1 MKFSQPVM
9 IAGSAL
15 FCIISMLMSADGES
29 TGENSA
35 AANRVHTF
43 IADASDPETPPEFM
57 GSAPLLRPSAKTQ
70 IPTSPRDVSSRLVN
84 EQIRQRLSGENQ
96 SLRSSV
102 FEEGSLPSPT
112 LNSSGPSFFLPE
124 QPVNQTGLN
133 VGPTQRSFYRGQ
145 AFNGQPLN
153 RSQDNSST
161 QFDRPPV
168 DSNPPPYPNDGG
180 FGRQPS
186 PNDRTQFGSNRQDD
200 LRRQYESESPLEQ
213 SDNRWSGDGASAGG
227 QDYYPEDSRGD
238 TSRAR
243 GNDPFLPPNSQA
255 NGNEDNAERYDGSL
269 SDDTP
274 VTPPVS
280 AYDQPS
286 LNLDGSTSGE
296 YNGATINSGILPSQ
310 IITTDTLPAPSIGSV
325 PVPLPQPMIT
335 RSRDPLGLFSNQGDL
350 FRAEPLLSGGAV
362 AVHPGDCACGHCS
375 KCTTCTTT
383 CQPLCLTK
391 TILVPEWYTVYSTV
405 NETHYRPRI
414 KEEPYFI
421 EQKVTHQ
428 VPVIETFPVIVKEPR
443 IRNSKTYRKEE
454 YQVPREV
461 EYTVMVPKPKT
472 RQVTSERKESYEV
485 PEEEQYTVMVP
496 KEKEVRKTKY
506 KTVMDKEPIHKEY
519 VVMVPQTRTRV
530 KIDYETRKRTY
541 VRKIPFTK
549 TVERELVR
557 QVVKYRSAVRQVRVN
572 EEYYEYEAEERI
584 RNVQK
589 LDVLQGT
596 IDGAEEYLDYIDRPS
611 EVKDTI
617 QVQRRQKKTVQQS
630 YTVTVPYKEEI
641 EEVFWENEAYEETAD
656 RPYEVKTIV
665 GRDVTR
671 PYIVKL
677 PYVEHVPQVY
687 TIRVPYETTETRY
700 REVPRQM
707 PVTKFQ
713 MVKRDMGRWVT
724 DTVSLQTYEEGQD
737 LCGCPTCCPKARTI
751 RKTKWVPN
759 IVSRKLPYTTYKTV
773 KQKVPY
779 QAPVM
784 KYRQEQ
790 RQRMIEVTKF
800 RTEVRQAV
808 EKKYSFET
816 STKQKSYPVTKFRL
830 VRKTR
835 AKSVTNYREETRTKN
850 VSVNEYV
857 NETEE
862 RKTPFA
868 FREVDKK
875 TRPIKIPATKVV
887 PRGEEEKF
895 TVMIPKVRTRQVTKN
910 VTVRVPEMVEES
922 YTVKV
927 PVIDYREVNETEEYE
942 VEVPRKVTYTVNV
955 PEIRT
960 KTEYIEV
967 ERRVPYVEITK
978 VTEMVPEIKTRRVY
992 KTRSRTVSDV
1002 RVETFMTA
1010 EPEVMTKTV
1019 YDTLYKDVPVFK
1031 SELYWENVTKVLKK
1045 TVLKPVSR
1053 TIKRPAI
1060 RRHKVMEPY
1069 NVKVKVP
1076 RRAVRMVPRQITIP
1090 VEACCEECCTEF
1102 TDLTDACGAYISY
1115 GLHHVRRWI
1124 NGL

>member
-15 FCIISMLMSADGES
+15 LCIISMLMSAQRES
-29 TGENSA
+29 TSEKSVA
-35 AANRVHTF
+35 VQRAQTF
-43 IADASDPETPPEFM
+43 VADASDPETPPQFS
-57 GSAPLLRPSAKTQ
+57 GQASLLPTLDGTEIQ
-70 IPTSPRDVSSRLVN
+70 TSPRDVSSRLVN
-84 EQIRQRLSGENQ
+84 ERIRQRLSGENN
-96 SLRSSV
+96 SLPSPVIS
-102 FEEGSLPSPT
+102 EGSLPSRPID
-112 LNSSGPSFFLPE
+112 SSGPSFFLPE
-124 QPVNQTGLN
+124 SPTQQTSLN
-133 VGPTQRSFYRGQ
+133 MGPTQRSFYRGQ
-145 AFNGQPLN
+145 AFDDRG
-153 RSQDNSST
+153 ST
-161 QFDRPPV
+161 FGGRPPV
-168 DSNPPPYPNDGG
+168 DSNPPPYPDNRGG
-180 FGRQPS
+180 GQQPNT
-186 PNDRTQFGSNRQDD
+186 NDRGRFESNQ
-200 LRRQYESESPLEQ
+200 QYESEPQLGQ
-213 SDNRWSGDGASAGG
+213 PDNRWRNNSRNEGG
-227 QDYYPEDSRGD
+227 QDYYPEDSRG
-238 TSRAR
+238 AAGAGR
-243 GNDPFLPPNSQA
+243 GQDPFLPPDSARSESNT
-255 NGNEDNAERYDGSL
+255 ERYDGAQPN
-269 SDDTP
+269 DTP
-274 VTPPVS
+274 VNPPVS
-280 AYDQPS
+280 AYDAPK
-286 LNLDGSTSGE
+286 LNLDGSTYGNAAS
-296 YNGATINSGILPSQ
+296 IIPSQ
-310 IITTDTLPAPSIGSV
+310 IITTDTLPAPVAGSL
-325 PVPLPQPMIT
+325 PVPLPTPVIT
-335 RSRDPLGLFSNQGDL
+335 RPRNPLGLFSNQGDL
-350 FRAEPLLSGGAV
+350 FRAEPLLSGGIANP
-362 AVHPGDCACGHCS
+362 HPGGCACGNCAQ
-375 KCTTCTTT
+375 CTTCKTC

-414 KEEPYFI
+414 KEEPYFV
-421 EQKVTHQ
+421 EQKITHQ

-472 RQVTSERKESYEV
+472 RQVTSQRKESYEV

-506 KTVMDKEPIHKEY
+506 KTVKEKEPVHKEY

-530 KIDYETRKRTY
+530 KIDYETRKRTF

-549 TVERELVR
+549 TVERQLDR
-557 QVVKYRSAVRQVRVN
+557 QVVQYRSAVRQVRVN

-584 RNVQK
+584 RNVRK

-596 IDGAEEYLDYIDRPS
+596 IDGAEDYLDYIDRPN

-617 QVQRRQKKTVQQS
+617 QVQRRQKKTVEQT

-641 EEVFWENEAYEETAD
+641 EEIFWENEAYEESAD
-656 RPYEVKTIV
+656 RPYQVKTIV

-671 PYIVKL
+671 PYVVKL

-687 TIRVPYETTETRY
+687 TIRVPFETTATRY
-700 REVPRQM
+700 REIPRQM

-759 IVSRKLPYTTYKTV
+759 IVSRKLPYTSFKTV

-779 QAPVM
+779 QVPVM

-800 RTEVRQAV
+800 RTEVRQGV
-808 EKKYSFET
+808 EKVYSYET

-835 AKSVTNYREETRTKN
+835 AKSVTNYREETRTKE

-862 RKTPFA
+862 RKTPFVV
-868 FREVDKK
+868 REVVKK
-875 TRPIKIPATKVV
+875 TRPKPIPATKVV
-887 PRGEEEKF
+887 PRDEEEKF

-910 VTVRVPEMVEES
+910 VTVTVPEMVTET

-955 PEIRT
+955 PEIHT

-967 ERRVPYVEITK
+967 DRRVPYVEVTK

-1002 RVETFMTA
+1002 RVETFMTS

-1031 SELYWENVTKVLKK
+1031 SELYWENVTKILKK
-1045 TVLKPVSR
+1045 TVLKPVTR

-1060 RRHKVMEPY
+1060 RRHKVLEPY
-1069 NVKVKVP
+1069 HVKVKVP
-1076 RRAVRMVPRQITIP
+1076 QRAVRMVPRQITIP
-1090 VEACCEECCTEF
+1090 VEVCCEECCTEF
-1102 TDLTDACGAYISY
+1102 SELTDACGAYITY

>member
-15 FCIISMLMSADGES
+15 FCIISMLLSPDPGATSQES
-29 TGENSA
+29 GAVNGGQK
-35 AANRVHTF
+35 V
-43 IADASDPETPPEFM
+43 IADSSDPETPPQFS
-57 GSAPLLRPSAKTQ
+57 GSASLPEPSATPQ
-70 IPTSPRDVSSRLVN
+70 INTSPRDVSSRVAN
-84 EQIRQRLSGENQ
+84 EQIRQRLSGETDSFPSAVFPDSGPQ
-96 SLRSSV
+96 SRA
-102 FEEGSLPSPT
+102 
-112 LNSSGPSFFLPE
+112 LNSSGPSFFPSE
-124 QPVNQTGLN
+124 NPSTQTSLET
-133 VGPTQRSFYRGQ
+133 GPTQRSFYRGQ
-145 AFNGQPLN
+145 FESA
-153 RSQDNSST
+153 
-161 QFDRPPV
+161 RPPV
-168 DSNPPPYPNDGG
+168 GSNPPPYPDNRGRRRQPNTNDGG
-180 FGRQPS
+180 
-186 PNDRTQFGSNRQDD
+186 QFDSFQQDD
-200 LRRQYESESPLEQ
+200 
-213 SDNRWSGDGASAGG
+213 SAGQFEQPG
-227 QDYYPEDSRGD
+227 NQQFNTDRPEGEQDYYPEDSRGD
-238 TSRAR
+238 AGTSR
-243 GNDPFLPPNSQA
+243 GSDPFLPPNSQS
-255 NGNEDNAERYDGSL
+255 NGTQQYGGYQPS
-269 SDDTP
+269 DTP

-280 AYDQPS
+280 AYGSPG
-286 LNLDGSTSGE
+286 LNLDGSTSGS
-296 YNGATINSGILPSQ
+296 ATDQAIINPGILTSP
-310 IITTDTLPAPSIGSV
+310 IITTDTLPAPSVRSF
-325 PVPLPQPMIT
+325 PAPLPAPIIT
-335 RSRDPLGLFSNQGDL
+335 RSRNPLGLFSAQGDL
-350 FRAEPLLSGGAV
+350 FRAEPLLSGGV
-362 AVHPGDCACGHCS
+362 ANVHPGNCSCGNCAQ
-375 KCTTCTTT
+375 CTTCKTT

-414 KEEPYFI
+414 KEEPYFA
-421 EQKVTHQ
+421 EHKVTHQ

-443 IRNSKTYRKEE
+443 IRNFKTYRKEE

-506 KTVMDKEPIHKEY
+506 KTVKEKEPIHKEY
-519 VVMVPQTRTRV
+519 VVIVPQTRTRV
-530 KIDYETRKRTY
+530 KIDYETRKRSF
-541 VRKIPFTK
+541 VRKEPFTK
-549 TVERELVR
+549 TIERQLVR
-557 QVVKYRSAVRQVRVN
+557 QVVKYRSEVRQVQVL
-572 EEYYEYEAEERI
+572 EQYYEYEEEERS
-584 RNVQK
+584 RNVRK
-589 LDVLQGT
+589 LQVRQGT
-596 IDGAEEYLDYIDRPS
+596 IAGSEDFLDYIDRPGVVN
-611 EVKDTI
+611 EDI
-617 QVQRRQKKTVQQS
+617 QVQRRQKKTIQET

-641 EEVFWENEAYEETAD
+641 EEVFWENEAFEESAE
-656 RPYEVKTIV
+656 RPYQVKTIV

-671 PYIVKL
+671 PYVVKL

-687 TIRVPYETTETRY
+687 TIRVPYESTETRY

-759 IVSRKLPYTTYKTV
+759 IVSRKLPYTTFKTV

-779 QAPVM
+779 QVPVM

-790 RQRMIEVTKF
+790 RQRMIEVTKH

-808 EKKYSFET
+808 EKVYGYET
-816 STKQKSYPVTKFRL
+816 STKQKSYPITKFRL

-835 AKSVTNYREETRTKN
+835 AKSVTNYREETRTKD

-857 NETEE
+857 NELEE
-862 RKTPFA
+862 RKTPYA
-868 FREVDKK
+868 VREVVKK
-875 TRPIKIPATKVV
+875 TRPIRIPATEVLPV
-887 PRGEEEKF
+887 DEEEKF
-895 TVMIPKVRTRQVTKN
+895 AVTMPKLKQREVTKN
-910 VTVRVPEMVEES
+910 VTVRVPEMVEET

-927 PVIDYREVNETEEYE
+927 PVIDYREINETEEYE
-942 VEVPRKVTYTVNV
+942 VEVPREIKYTVNV

-967 ERRVPYVEITK
+967 DRKVPYVEITK

-1010 EPEVMTKTV
+1010 EPELVTKTV
-1019 YDTLYKDVPVFK
+1019 YDTLYRDVPVFK

-1045 TVLKPVSR
+1045 TVLKPVTR
-1053 TIKRPAI
+1053 VIKRPAI
-1060 RRHKVMEPY
+1060 RRHKVLEPY

-1076 RRAVRMVPRQITIP
+1076 QRAVRMVPRQITIP
-1090 VEACCEECCTEF
+1090 IEACCEECCTEF
-1102 TDLTDACGAYISY
+1102 TELTDACGAYISY

>member
-1 MKFSQPVM
+1 MKFTQPVM

-15 FCIISMLMSADGES
+15 CCIISLVLSADLS
-29 TGENSA
+29 ATGKDSVAASKGSA
-35 AANRVHTF
+35 GIVVS
-43 IADASDPETPPEFM
+43 SDTETPPLFR
-57 GSAPLLRPSAKTQ
+57 GTPNIVAPNAAA
-70 IPTSPRDVSSRLVN
+70 PTATRPRDVSSRVVN
-84 EQIRQRLSGENQ
+84 EQIRQRLSGE
-96 SLRSSV
+96 SKSFSRP
-102 FEEGSLPSPT
+102 FSPPIFGDAGTTSRT
-112 LNSSGPSFFLPE
+112 LNSSGPSFFPSE
-124 QPVNQTGLN
+124 HPAVRTDFET
-133 VGPTQRSFYRGQ
+133 GPTQRTFYRGQ
-145 AFNGQPLN
+145 DFA
-153 RSQDNSST
+153 
-161 QFDRPPV
+161 RPPV
-168 DSNPPPYPNDGG
+168 DSNPPPYPDNRNDNRARS
-180 FGRQPS
+180 RQPS
-186 PNDRTQFGSNRQDD
+186 AGNEGPLDIIPKFDSFGQGNRRDDRRPDAG
-200 LRRQYESESPLEQ
+200 RRATSGLEDQ
-213 SDNRWSGDGASAGG
+213 
-227 QDYYPEDSRGD
+227 QDYYPEG
-238 TSRAR
+238 SRADAGRSR
-243 GNDPFLPPNSQA
+243 GNDPFLPPNSSQGGSGNYDQSQA
-255 NGNEDNAERYDGSL
+255 
-269 SDDTP
+269 SDSP

-280 AYDQPS
+280 AYDTPS
-286 LNLDGSTSGE
+286 LNLDGSLNKPNASNDQT
-296 YNGATINSGILPSQ
+296 TINSGILPSP
-310 IITTDTLPAPSIGSV
+310 IVTTDRLPSPSLGSFPR
-325 PVPLPQPMIT
+325 PVIT
-335 RSRDPLGLFSNQGDL
+335 RARDPRHHNPLGLFSTQGDL
-350 FRAEPLLSGGAV
+350 FRAEPLLSGSIANT
-362 AVHPGDCACGHCS
+362 HPGDCS
-375 KCTTCTTT
+375 CTTCKTT
-383 CQPLCLTK
+383 CQPMCLTK
-391 TILVPEWYTVYSTV
+391 TILVPQWYTVYSTV

-414 KEEPYFI
+414 KEQPYFV
-421 EQKVTHQ
+421 EQKITHQ

-443 IRNSKTYRKEE
+443 IRNFKTYRKEE

-472 RQVTSERKESYEV
+472 RQVTSERKETYEV

-506 KTVMDKEPIHKEY
+506 KIVKEKEPIYKEE

-530 KIDYETRKRTY
+530 KIDYETRKRTF

-549 TVERELVR
+549 TVERQLVR
-557 QVVKYRSAVRQVRVN
+557 LVVKYRSEVKQVRVN
-572 EEYYEYEAEERI
+572 EEYYEYEPEQRN
-584 RNVQK
+584 RNVRK
-589 LDVLQGT
+589 LEVQQGT
-596 IDGAEEYLDYIDRPS
+596 IAGSEDYLDYIDRPDVVV
-611 EVKDTI
+611 ENI
-617 QVQRRQKKTVQQS
+617 QVQQRTKKTIQET

-656 RPYEVKTIV
+656 RPYQVKTIV
-665 GRDVTR
+665 GRDVAR

-687 TIRVPYETTETRY
+687 SIRVPYETKETRY

-759 IVSRKLPYTTYKTV
+759 IVTRKLPYTTYKTV

-779 QAPVM
+779 EVPVM

-808 EKKYSFET
+808 DKVYSYET
-816 STKQKSYPVTKFRL
+816 ATKQKSYPVTKFRL

-835 AKSVTNYREETRTKN
+835 AKSVTNYREETRTKE
-850 VSVNEYV
+850 VSVNEYE
-857 NETEE
+857 NKPEE
-862 RKTPFA
+862 RKTPYA
-868 FREVDKK
+868 VREVVKK
-875 TRPIKIPATKVV
+875 NRPIKIPATQVIPV
-887 PRGEEEKF
+887 DQSETY
-895 TVMIPKVRTRQVTKN
+895 TVMVPKVKTRQVTKN
-910 VTVRVPEMVEES
+910 VTVRVPEMVEET

-942 VEVPRKVTYTVNV
+942 VEVPRKIKYTVNV

-960 KTEYIEV
+960 KKEFIEV
-967 ERRVPYVEITK
+967 ERKVPYVEITK
-978 VTEMVPEIKTRRVY
+978 VTEMVPEIRTRRVY

-1002 RVETFMTA
+1002 KVETYMTS
-1010 EPEVMTKTV
+1010 EPELMTKTV
-1019 YDTLYKDVPVFK
+1019 YDTLYRDVPVFK
-1031 SELYWENVTKVLKK
+1031 SELYWENVTKLLKK
-1045 TVLKPVSR
+1045 TVLKPVTR

-1076 RRAVRMVPRQITIP
+1076 QRAVRMVPRQITIP
-1090 VEACCEECCTEF
+1090 IEACCEECCTEF
-1102 TDLTDACGAYISY
+1102 QDVTDACVAYIGY